1 MLHVDGA
8 FGYISHDECV
18 HAEKDILNP
27 SEAIDNPKCENI
39 GCQVVSYQAATGRWK
54 KLQFHSYNLGSA
66 ATSFSDGGG

>member
-27 SEAIDNPKCENI
+27 SEAKDNPKCENI
-39 GCQVVSYQAATGRWK
+39 GCQVVSYQAATGR
-54 KLQFHSYNLGSA
+54 
-66 ATSFSDGGG
+66 